1 MTSLES
7 IKVDWEVDCGFVR
20 FQHVAEAHWI
30 AVIEE
35 SLEAGSTVLTIL
47 NSLLQLFHQFVE
59 LLNLSGVL
67 LELRLKS

>member
-1 MTSLES
+1 MTSFES
-7 IKVDWEVDCGFVR
+7 IKVHWEVDGGFVR

-47 NSLLQLFHQFVE
+47 NSLLHLFHQFVE
-59 LLNLSGVL
+59 LLDLSSML